1 MKWYSLNIFGVY
13 MKKRI
18 FILITALFILTSNS
32 YAVTAFTG
40 LAGGKLNYSAN
51 QDKSDYEPQLKL
63 QAFFAGQFNFA
74 PKVWSHLEFSI
85 DTDNFLTD
93 SIFKKTSARF
103 RVDEISLTIKQTFTT
118 TINYLSAFVGEFEPI
133 GSDILLR
140 RYFGIEPIASKITD
154 SWLGTGNST
163 LYPHFGI
170 GLADVLQS
178 HQFPVLGGVYLYLNS
193 EDEDYKVM
201 NFDLRG
207 AICLH
212 YFTLD
217 AAAGLG
223 APLANKSQGKDVIL
237 TINKLYW
244 HAGSTMLIGNNYTS
258 AAFFAQ
264 IGINN
269 ASIKPNEHTTTIT
282 PKTCYFLLEPRF
294 YKDSSH
300 FHLTFYSL
308 PKETVED
315 LMLIDNNLGVNIC
328 FFRNIET
335 KNNLLTIG
343 AHLNAG
349 YEDIYFDVIKD
360 LTSIPYSDI
369 DVSFT
374 PYFSMPIM
382 AGTLNTSLKIKFRKF
397 ADGSPEK
404 AFSADIGYKCK
415 L

>member
-85 DTDNFLTD
+85 DTDNFLND
-93 SIFKKTSARF
+93 SIFKKTPARF
-103 RVDEISLTIKQTFTT
+103 RLDELSLTFKQSLGAA
-118 TINYLSAFVGEFEPI
+118 INYFSAFVGEFDPI

-163 LYPHFGI
+163 LYSHFGI

-178 HQFPVLGGVYLYLNS
+178 HQFPVLGGLYIYVNN
-193 EDEDYKVM
+193 EDADYKVL
-201 NFDLRG
+201 NLDIRSAL
-207 AICLH
+207 CLH
-212 YFTLD
+212 YLTLD

-244 HAGSTMLIGNNYTS
+244 HAGTTMLIGNNYTA

-264 IGINN
+264 MGINN
-269 ASIKPNEHTTTIT
+269 ASIKPKEHTSKIT
-282 PKTCYFLLEPRF
+282 PKTCYFLFEPRF
-294 YKDSSH
+294 YKESTHINIS
-300 FHLTFYSL
+300 FYSL
-308 PKETVED
+308 PKETIED
-315 LMLIDNNLGVNIC
+315 LMLIDNNLGINLN
-328 FFRNIET
+328 FYRNIET
-335 KNNLLTIG
+335 KINVITVG
-343 AHLNAG
+343 GHLNAG
-349 YEDIYFDVIKD
+349 FEDKYFDIIKKID
-360 LTSIPYSDI
+360 TVSFTDF
-369 DVSFT
+369 DVSFI
-374 PYFSMPIM
+374 PYFSVPIM
-382 AGTLNTSLKIKFRKF
+382 SGTLNTSLKIKFSKF
-397 ADGSPEK
+397 ADENIGK
-404 AFSADIGYKCK
+404 AFTVDLGYKCK

>member
-1 MKWYSLNIFGVY
+1 
-13 MKKRI
+13 MKKK
-18 FILITALFILTSNS
+18 ILILILALFILTSKF

-85 DTDNFLTD
+85 DTENFLTD
-93 SIFKKTSARF
+93 DIFKKTPAQF
-103 RVDEISLTIKQTFTT
+103 RVDEISITTKQTFTS
-118 TINYLSAFVGEFEPI
+118 TINYLSAFIGEYEPI

-170 GLADVLQS
+170 GIADVLQS
-178 HQFPVLGGVYLYLNS
+178 HLFPILGGIYLYVNS

-207 AICLH
+207 AVCLH
-212 YFTLD
+212 YFTID

-223 APLANKSQGKDVIL
+223 APLSNKSQGKDVIL

-244 HAGSTMLIGNNYTS
+244 HAGTTLLAGNNYTS

-269 ASIKPNEHTTTIT
+269 ASIKPSEHSTTIT

-300 FHLTFYSL
+300 FHITLYSL
-308 PKETVED
+308 PKETVSD
-315 LMLIDNNLGVNIC
+315 LMLIDNNLGINLN
-328 FFRNIET
+328 FFRNVET
-335 KNNLLTIG
+335 KNSLITIG

-349 YEDIYFDVIKD
+349 FENLYFDVVKD
-360 LTSIPYSDI
+360 LNAVSVSDLN
-369 DVSFT
+369 VSFI
-374 PYFSMPIM
+374 PYFSMPILS
-382 AGTLNTSLKIKFRKF
+382 GTLNTSLKISFSKF
-397 ADGSPEK
+397 ADGNPAK

>member
-1 MKWYSLNIFGVY
+1 

-18 FILITALFILTSNS
+18 LSCITVLFILISNF

-40 LAGGKLNYSAN
+40 LAGAKLNYSAD
-51 QDKSDYEPQLKL
+51 QQASDYEPQLKL

-74 PKVWSHLEFSI
+74 PKIWSHLEFSL
-85 DTDNFLTD
+85 DTDNFFTD
-93 SIFKKTSARF
+93 DIFKKTPARF
-103 RVDEISLTIKQTFTT
+103 RLDELSITAKQTFAT
-118 TINYLSAFVGEFEPI
+118 TINYISAFVGAYEPI

-170 GLADVLQS
+170 GLADILQS
-178 HQFPVLGGVYLYLNS
+178 HQFPALGGIYIYINR
-193 EDEDYKVM
+193 EDQDYKVM

-207 AICLH
+207 AVCLH
-212 YFTLD
+212 YFTID
-217 AAAGLG
+217 AAAGIG

-258 AAFFAQ
+258 ASFFAQ
-264 IGINN
+264 FGINN
-269 ASIKPNEHTTTIT
+269 ASIKPKDNSTTIT
-282 PKTCYFLLEPRF
+282 PSTCYFLLEPRL
-294 YKDSSH
+294 YSQSSH
-300 FHLTFYSL
+300 FHITLYSL
-308 PKETVED
+308 PSETVED
-315 LMLIDNNLGVNIC
+315 LMIVDNNLGLNLNL
-328 FFRNIET
+328 FRSVET
-335 KNNLLTIG
+335 KNNILTIG

-349 YEDIYFDVIKD
+349 FKDIYFDVIKD
-360 LTSIPYSDI
+360 INQISLSDI
-369 DVSFT
+369 DVNFI
-374 PYFSMPIM
+374 PYLSMPILS
-382 AGTLNTSLKIKFRKF
+382 GTLNTSLKIKFSKF
-397 ADGSPEK
+397 ADGAPGK